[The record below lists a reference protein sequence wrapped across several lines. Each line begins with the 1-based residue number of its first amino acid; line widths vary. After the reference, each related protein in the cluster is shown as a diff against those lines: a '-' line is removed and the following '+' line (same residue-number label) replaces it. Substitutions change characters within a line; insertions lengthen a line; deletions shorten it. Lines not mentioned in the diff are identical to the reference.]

1 MDDVHA
7 IVQKESLTA
16 PWKEALA
23 DEESKLSKQL
33 VKEDKDFFNKGF
45 RVFYQFAK
53 LLQLRDGPEEFNDP
67 IKLPLIDG
75 DKEILLAI
83 HLQNL
88 LQPKNAQRRDA
99 ITNKKYVEIFT
110 NADATGFMA

>member
-16 PWKEALA
+16 PWKEALT

-45 RVFYQFAK
+45 RVFYQFA
-53 LLQLRDGPEEFNDP
+53 
-67 IKLPLIDG
+67 
-75 DKEILLAI
+75 
-83 HLQNL
+83 
-88 LQPKNAQRRDA
+88 
-99 ITNKKYVEIFT
+99 
-110 NADATGFMA
+110 